1 MTPFLDRLVARL
13 RALRNRPELDADFDA
28 ELAHHLELQ
37 AEEFTRAGLT
47 GEEARRRAKA
57 ELGGL
62 TQTRELHRDTRG
74 LPFLEQLGRDLG
86 FACRL
91 WRRERRFA
99 TIALLILAIGVGL
112 NTTVFSLVNT
122 VLLRPVPFANAGRL
136 VFIHNWYDGISFHDL
151 SGITS
156 QVATWEGIQETNRS
170 LEQIE
175 AYDPFSVR
183 QTYRLTGAG
192 EPETALGL
200 NVSPGLFPLLGL
212 HPQEG
217 RLFQAEDAGKNAPG
231 RVILSDQLWRRRY
244 HADPTIVGRTIP
256 INGDAFEVVGV
267 MPRLDSFSSAFFPAV
282 RIDFFQALRK
292 DVERDWGNTVA
303 LVGRAKPGLSIDA
316 VRADLNLAL
325 ALAKKHDARRD
336 QYCAVKAMPLQE
348 WISGNLRRPLAF
360 LWVAAGLVLAIVCFN
375 LGGLLLARGASRRR
389 ELAVR
394 CALGAGRGRLARQLL
409 TECGLLVVAGSVLGA
424 GLAAVL
430 IRFLS
435 VRSAVEIPLL
445 QNLRLDGTALAF
457 TVLIGAITG
466 ILCGALPAWRLAH
479 VDDLQESLREDA
491 RGTTGGRERT
501 RTRSA
506 LVIIEVAL
514 AAALAISAGLM
525 VRSFFNLLH
534 VDLGFQPRN
543 LVVVRIDLLGDA
555 NRPENVEAFLDK
567 VRALPGVEH
576 AAFTDCI
583 PVERDRSW
591 GLYPINREDPKDQR
605 YAGAHIRLVS
615 PGLFAAMGTPL
626 LAGRDFTTQDRKDTL
641 PVIIVN
647 QALAR
652 QFWGDGNPVGKL
664 VGGLGRGETATTV
677 VGVVADVRHAGPEE
691 DSGLEMYL
699 PYPQVG
705 EIPSWDL
712 VVRTSLP
719 LANVT
724 AEMREGLRSIDPNL
738 PLTKARTMQS
748 IVDRT
753 LSSRRLLV
761 WLVGGFAGIA
771 LLLASLG
778 LYGIISYGVSQR
790 TKEIGI
796 RMALGADATR
806 VQGQVVRETLH
817 LALWGLGV
825 GLAGSLAAGRLMQS
839 LLYHVAALDV
849 VTYLAAAVAVL
860 ACAVL
865 AGYIPARR
873 AARIDPMVALRAD

>member
-13 RALRNRPELDADFDA
+13 RALGNKRQLDTDFEA

-37 AEEFTRAGLT
+37 TEDFERAGLSE
-47 GEEARRRAKA
+47 EEARRRAKA
-57 ELGGL
+57 ELGGVE
-62 TQTRELHRDTRG
+62 QARELHRDTRG
-74 LPFLEQLGRDLG
+74 LPVLEQLGRDLG
-86 FACRL
+86 FAFRL
-91 WRRERRFA
+91 WQRDRRFA
-99 TIALLILAIGVGL
+99 MIALLILAVGVGL

-122 VLLRPVPFANAGRL
+122 VLLRPMPFAHADRL
-136 VFIHNWYDGISFHDL
+136 MFIHNWYDGITFHDL

-156 QVATWEGIQETNRS
+156 QIATWEGIEETNRS
-170 LEQIE
+170 LEQVE

-183 QTYRLTGAG
+183 QTYRLTGTG
-192 EPETALGL
+192 EPETVLGL

-212 HPQEG
+212 HPHEG
-217 RLFQAEDAGKNAPG
+217 RLFQPEDAAKNAPG
-231 RVILSDQLWRRRY
+231 RVIISDQLWRRRY
-244 HADPTIVGRTIP
+244 QADPAIVGRTIQL
-256 INGDAFEVVGV
+256 NGAAVEVVGV
-267 MPRLDSFSSAFFPAV
+267 MPRLDQFSSAFFPAV
-282 RIDFFQALRK
+282 RVDFFQALRK
-292 DVERDWGNTVA
+292 DVERDWGNTVV

-336 QYCAVKAMPLQE
+336 QYCALKAMPLQD
-348 WISGNLRRPLAF
+348 WVSGNLRRPLAF

-394 CALGAGRGRLARQLL
+394 CALGAGRSRLARQLL
-409 TECGLLVVAGSVLGA
+409 TECGLLVATGSVLGT
-424 GLAAVL
+424 GLAALL

-435 VRSAVEIPLL
+435 VRSAIEIPLL
-445 QNLRLDGTALAF
+445 QNLQLDGTALAF
-457 TVLIGAITG
+457 TVFIGALTG
-466 ILCGALPAWRLAH
+466 VLCGALPAWRLAN

-491 RGTTGGRERT
+491 RGATGGRGRS

-506 LVIIEVAL
+506 LVVIEVAL
-514 AAALAISAGLM
+514 AAALAVSAGLM

-534 VDLGFQPRN
+534 VDLGFQPGN
-543 LVVVRIDLLGDA
+543 LVVVRIDLIGDA
-555 NRPENVEAFLDK
+555 NRTENVEAFLDK

-605 YAGAHIRLVS
+605 YAGAHVRLVS

-641 PVIIVN
+641 PVVIVN

-652 QFWGDGNPVGKL
+652 QFWGDGNPVGKP
-664 VGGLGRGETATTV
+664 VGGLGRSNSATTV

-691 DSGLEMYL
+691 SSGLEMYL
-699 PYPQVG
+699 PYPQVD
-705 EIPSWDL
+705 ETPSWDL

-719 LANVT
+719 LANLM
-724 AEMREGLRSIDPNL
+724 AEMREGLRGLDPDL

-748 IVDRT
+748 LVDRT
-753 LSSRRLLV
+753 LSSRRLLA
-761 WLVGGFAGIA
+761 WLVGGFAMLA

-778 LYGIISYGVSQR
+778 LYGIISYGVTQR

-796 RMALGADATR
+796 RMALGADATT
-806 VQGQVVRETLH
+806 VQGQVVRETLR
-817 LALWGLGV
+817 LAIGGLAV
-825 GLAGSLAAGRLMQS
+825 GLTVSLAAGRLIQS
-839 LLYHVAALDV
+839 LLYQVAALDAT
-849 VTYLAAAVAVL
+849 TYLAAAVAVL
-860 ACAVL
+860 ACAAL
-865 AGYIPARR
+865 AGYVPARR